1 MNRIVGC
8 PMARKPITVPIN
20 HQNIA
25 MVGAIL
31 VAAASIVWGA
41 SKIDSRVA
49 GIETWIIANKDT
61 QIKLV
66 QAEDRSKIL
75 EENQH
80 KIMNHL
86 DSLDQRI
93 GAKK

>member
-1 MNRIVGC
+1 MGKK
-8 PMARKPITVPIN
+8 ALSVPIN
-20 HQNIA
+20 HQNLA
-25 MVGAIL
+25 MIGAIL

-49 GIETWIIANKDT
+49 DIEQWIIANKDT

-66 QAEDRSKIL
+66 QSQEHAKIL

-86 DSLDQRI
+86 DSIDKVLARR
-93 GAKK
+93 K